1 MTTRFPVII
10 TFLAAISAA
19 GLAVMS
25 RAKVG
30 TAVAFVLAGSAV
42 LQGSALAEQSEED
55 LAKQLANP
63 VAALISVPFQF
74 NYNQNLGPV
83 DDGKQWQ
90 LNIQPVIPFSL
101 NADWNLISRTIV
113 PLIHQ
118 RDLFPGAGS
127 QSGIGDV
134 LQSLFFSPAAPT
146 AGGWIWGVGPALLL
160 PTGNDDLLTADK
172 WAAGPTAVALRQQ
185 GPWTVGAL
193 TNHLW
198 SFAGDDDH
206 GDINKGKC
214 APLEIEITCVG
225 DDDHGDINRTFL
237 QPFLSYTTPTA
248 WTYTLQSESFYDWED
263 RQWLVPI
270 RVVASKVTRLGG
282 QLVSIGGGVNYWAK
296 SPAGGPEGWGARL
309 TITLLFPR

>member
-1 MTTRFPVII
+1 VATDLQEDHPDDCDNEGARLGLALALGAALPQ
-10 TFLAAISAA
+10 LAA
-19 GLAVMS
+19 
-25 RAKVG
+25 
-30 TAVAFVLAGSAV
+30 
-42 LQGSALAEQSEED
+42 AEQSEED

-83 DDGKQWQ
+83 DDGEQWT
-90 LNIQPVIPFSL
+90 LNVQPVIPFSL

-113 PLIHQ
+113 PLVYQ
-118 RDLFPGAGS
+118 SDLFPGAGS
-127 QSGIGDV
+127 QSGMGDV

-160 PTGNDDLLTADK
+160 PTGSDDLLTADQ
-172 WAAGPTAVALRQQ
+172 WAAGPTAVALGQQ

-198 SFAGDDDH
+198 SFAGDDDR
-206 GDINKGKC
+206 
-214 APLEIEITCVG
+214 A
-225 DDDHGDINRTFL
+225 DINRTFL

-263 RQWLVPI
+263 REWLVPI
-270 RVVASKVTRLGG
+270 RAVVSKVTRIGG
-282 QLVSIGGGVNYWAK
+282 QLVSIGGGVNYWAE
-296 SPAGGPEGWGARL
+296 SPDGGPDGWGARL